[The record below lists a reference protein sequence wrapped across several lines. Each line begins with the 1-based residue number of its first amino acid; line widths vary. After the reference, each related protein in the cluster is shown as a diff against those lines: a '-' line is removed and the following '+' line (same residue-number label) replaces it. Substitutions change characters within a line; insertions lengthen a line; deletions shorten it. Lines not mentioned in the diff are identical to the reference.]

1 MPVTDWRT
9 KAKTDLVQLVVDL
22 KSAFETEEKKIQ
34 SEASVDITLY
44 PPPHMYYW
52 AVIALYIFAQA
63 ALGLYISLPLITKVV
78 SAGVP
83 VNVGVLLL
91 ILQVFHLFGS
101 FRSIGVDDL
110 AGFSLYGRPWY
121 VPKSGLY
128 LVPTGI
134 LKVIRANRNYKDK
147 RFPGPADKIFR
158 VSTDLQDKREGGDI
172 PPESSGLF
180 RPIYVMT
187 GEPQL
192 SAEEKK
198 ELAESDGG
206 NPYDRQLVVEIS
218 YFVRYR
224 PEQQYGGIFRIA
236 RNLSAQTGDIDARIE
251 DLVREQSERDMKSI
265 ISRNTAATIIENWDL
280 INEAFI
286 LKLTL
291 ATMRLGIDIDTKGG
305 GLNELNTSHKTN
317 EEQANVARAL
327 FKKTAAITSA
337 EAEGTARQKIREGEA
352 KGELAWL
359 TAQAT
364 GRKKIKEELSV
375 SGESILASEAV
386 RNVLP
391 NTDVI
396 LAGGEGGMKDM
407 MTLVKGAQAAFT
419 PKTETAKGV
428 S

>member
-1 MPVTDWRT
+1 MPATNWRA
-9 KAKTDLVQLVVDL
+9 KAKTDLEQTVTDL
-22 KSAFETEEKKIQ
+22 KRQIQDEENKIK
-34 SEASVDITLY
+34 SEVLVDITLY
-44 PPPHMYYW
+44 PPPQMYYW
-52 AVIALYIFAQA
+52 AVIALYIFMQA
-63 ALGLYISLPLITKVV
+63 ALGLYISLPLTTRVV

-83 VNVGVLLL
+83 VNVGALLL
-91 ILQVFHLFGS
+91 ILQIIHLFGS

-158 VSTDLQDKREGGDI
+158 VSTELQDKREGGDI
-172 PPESSGLF
+172 PPANSELF

-192 SAEEKK
+192 TQEEKK
-198 ELAESDGG
+198 QLEESDGG

-280 INEAFI
+280 INESFI

-317 EEQANVARAL
+317 EEQANVAREL
-327 FKKTAAITSA
+327 FKKTATITKA
-337 EAEGTARQKIREGEA
+337 EAESITRQKVREGDA
-352 KGELAWL
+352 KGEVAWL
-359 TAQAT
+359 TAQAI
-364 GRKKIKEELSV
+364 GRKKIMEELKV
-375 SGESILASEAV
+375 SGDAVLASEAV
-386 RNVLP
+386 RNVLA

-396 LAGGEGGMKDM
+396 LAGSEGGMKDM
-407 MTLVKGAQAAFT
+407 LTLVKGAQAAFT
-419 PKTETAKGV
+419 PKTEIAKGA
-428 S
+428 